1 MLNEK
6 IIVRVK
12 EHVPGYEG
20 KTVGVAR
27 KGDIFIFRNPIGHLS
42 DAEYLTCY
50 KLGRS
55 DFVEPFKRSTER
67 QWIEQEE
74 KYQIY
79 FNELSERFMPIIEA
93 YWQEDGADVELY
105 WSVMEKQGIESHCA
119 DLMLFNQYLWRKA
132 RELEENES
140 ANLRRIDQV
149 YEMIKGISKI
159 FEVRAGHNTI
169 ETDSI
174 YFKTDDSIFW
184 HGCL

>member
-105 WSVMEKQGIESHCA
+105 WGPTNKT
-119 DLMLFNQYLWRKA
+119 RKTYA
-132 RELEENES
+132 KRNSEVKRPMIPT
-140 ANLRRIDQV
+140 LRNHRPLILLKKRV
-149 YEMIKGISKI
+149 
-159 FEVRAGHNTI
+159 
-169 ETDSI
+169 
-174 YFKTDDSIFW
+174 
-184 HGCL
+184 